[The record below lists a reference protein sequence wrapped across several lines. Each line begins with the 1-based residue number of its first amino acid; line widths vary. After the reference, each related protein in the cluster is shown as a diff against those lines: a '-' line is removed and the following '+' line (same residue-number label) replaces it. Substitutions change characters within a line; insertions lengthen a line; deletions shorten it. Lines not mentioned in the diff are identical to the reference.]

1 LLNLSH
7 AFILFGM
14 ATYTAQQLLTL
25 ADQAIADILGG
36 AQSAMVG
43 TRQFSKASLS
53 TLRELRRELQQE
65 VARTSGNRP
74 IVTRAD
80 FNYGSYE

>member
-1 LLNLSH
+1 
-7 AFILFGM
+7 M
-14 ATYTAQQLLTL
+14 AYTAAQLLTL

-53 TLRELRRELQQE
+53 TLMDLRAKLQQE
-65 VARTSGNRP
+65 VARVSGNRP
-74 IVTRAD
+74 IVSMAD
-80 FNYGSYE
+80 MSYGAN